1 VNDNFL
7 PANIAGFASETALV
21 DGVRIHYW
29 VGGTPSG
36 PPVLLWHG
44 FLGTSYVW
52 NKVMPILAA
61 AGYAVLAPDMRGYGD
76 SDKPAGTAGY
86 DGRALAAEFR
96 ALVHQIGFG
105 AGQPLLIAAHDMG
118 APPALLWAAD
128 FPDEV
133 RGLFYMEVPVMLS
146 EILSKIICY
155 TPPAMAKGS
164 MWWWILPLA
173 PEVPERLVVGHERAF
188 LSWFFEIASPSSVP
202 PESVDEYL
210 RSFSGRDGVLG
221 AMGVYRAAFK
231 TIEQTESLRKS
242 KVTVPVI
249 ALGGANAQGDKV
261 REMVAMVAVN
271 VAGHVIPD
279 CGHFLPEE
287 CPEEIVRQI
296 QAFAK

>member
-1 VNDNFL
+1 
-7 PANIAGFASETALV
+7 
-21 DGVRIHYW
+21 
-29 VGGTPSG
+29 
-36 PPVLLWHG
+36 
-44 FLGTSYVW
+44 
-52 NKVMPILAA
+52 MPILAA

-76 SDKPAGTAGY
+76 SDKPAGAAGY

-96 ALVHQIGFG
+96 ALVHLLRFG
-105 AGQPLLIAAHDMG
+105 AGQPLIIAAHDMG

-146 EILSKIICY
+146 EILSEIICY
-155 TPPAMAKGS
+155 TPTAMAKGS

-173 PEVPERLVVGHERAF
+173 PDVPERLVVGHERAF
-188 LSWFFEIASPSSVP
+188 LRWFFEIASPCFIP
-202 PESVDEYL
+202 PECVDEYL
-210 RSFSGRDGVLG
+210 RSFSGREGVLG

-231 TIEQTESLRKS
+231 TIGQTEALRKS

-261 REMVAMVAVN
+261 REMVLMVAVN
-271 VAGHVIPD
+271 VTGHVIPD

-287 CPEEIVRQI
+287 CPEEIAWQI
-296 QAFAK
+296 QAFTK